1 MSTSL
6 GSTAAVAASKTAEKR
21 PMILVGGPSSYAPDS
36 KLAEKN
42 GHMMGCSYYRDYA
55 KILREKGI
63 PAYES
68 TQAPYRS
75 NWDQACELFAN
86 IKGGRVDY
94 GKAHSEKYGH
104 SRFGRTFPGLY
115 PKWDDSHSIDL
126 FGLSM
131 SAETLQILSSL
142 LAWGDADER
151 KASPDDCSILFQ
163 GGHGK
168 MVNSVST
175 IVGINNGTTFADLC
189 FHLIDQMTRGHE
201 KIMDIASTLCGVI
214 GLACQGIDLSAY
226 LDTMF
231 DQWDLQ
237 PQEGETNIH
246 YIARCISESNIWKC
260 RDVCWWDMTTWGAKE
275 IQKEHPSN
283 PDAYYFAYPLSPVF
297 RTTAVPSRNPTAPN
311 WFSLR

>member
-1 MSTSL
+1 MKQTVPHRILALLLSLVFCFSL

-21 PMILVGGPSSYAPDS
+21 PMILVGGLSSYAPDS

-42 GHMMGCSYYRDYA
+42 GHMMGGSYYRDYA

-68 TQAPYRS
+68 TQAPYSS
-75 NWDQACELFAN
+75 NWDRACE
-86 IKGGRVDY
+86 
-94 GKAHSEKYGH
+94 
-104 SRFGRTFPGLY
+104 
-115 PKWDDSHSIDL
+115 L

-131 SAETLQILSSL
+131 GAETLQILSSL

-175 IVGINNGTTFADLC
+175 IVGVNNGTTFADLC
-189 FHLIDQMTRGHE
+189 FHLIDQMTRDHE
-201 KIMDIASTLCGVI
+201 KTMDIASTLCVVI
-214 GLACQGIDLSAY
+214 GLACQGTDLSAY

-231 DQWDLQ
+231 DQWGLQ
-237 PQEGETNIH
+237 PQEDETNIH

-260 RDVCWWDMTTWGAKE
+260 RDVC
-275 IQKEHPSN
+275 
-283 PDAYYFAYPLSPVF
+283 
-297 RTTAVPSRNPTAPN
+297 
-311 WFSLR
+311 